1 MTAQQMII
9 ASIVSNIVAML
20 LLYISWKQKNT
31 ARILFAALFIWA
43 AITNWITA
51 NNNPEVYLDYGKY
64 AISSYK
70 KIIYGDFAGHISGFV
85 SLIAIGQLII
95 GLGLLAR
102 GMIVKLSC
110 IGGIIFMLA
119 IAPLGFGAAFPFSI
133 TSSVALFLLYRH
145 HFTKDIFKNKWW
157 V

>member
-1 MTAQQMII
+1 
-9 ASIVSNIVAML
+9 
-20 LLYISWKQKNT
+20 
-31 ARILFAALFIWA
+31 
-43 AITNWITA
+43 
-51 NNNPEVYLDYGKY
+51 
-64 AISSYK
+64 
-70 KIIYGDFAGHISGFV
+70 
-85 SLIAIGQLII
+85 GQLII